1 MALQGVAAFGH
12 IAPPVVVYAKQPV
25 QQRDRTLLCFPS
37 EYTQYVFCVN
47 AAGRKW
53 DISKRYRDFMLFE
66 NQLMKNFTEADLAG
80 REPLPEKNF
89 FLTNSP
95 SFIEHRRWRLEMFI
109 NSLAHCPVVAHSD
122 LFKVF
127 LEYQEMEQGS
137 DALDGLMAFEREQE
151 ALKMQK
157 LSALANLPPRA
168 TRESTS
174 SMSGPGGGFMSGG
187 HGFGP
192 VGSEASH
199 DQWAW
204 AGDALSIERPE

>member
-25 QQRDRTLLCFPS
+25 QQRGNRTLLCFPS
-37 EYTQYVFCVN
+37 EFTQYVFCVN

-53 DISKRYRDFMLFE
+53 DISKRYRDFISFE
-66 NQLMKNFTEADLAG
+66 GQLMKHFSEADLAG

-122 LFKVF
+122 MFKTF
-127 LEYQEMEQGS
+127 LEYAEMEGGQ

-157 LSALANLPPRA
+157 LSALANLPPRNNQ
-168 TRESTS
+168 RESTTS
-174 SMSGPGGGFMSGG
+174 LIGAGFA
-187 HGFGP
+187 P
-192 VGSEASH
+192 VGSETSR

-204 AGDALSIERPE
+204 AGDALSIERPTE